1 MDLTPALVECSPRN
15 RIDLFHLLCWMRSKR
30 VNVKYTHFL
39 YRFENY
45 NVIVNAF
52 KKLVSNHELQFVA
65 ISNSITDS
73 VIPAVKINLYRMF
86 FAAFSVNSQSIFM
99 KFCMDYLR
107 VTRRLP

>member
-1 MDLTPALVECSPRN
+1 MDLTPALVEYSPRN
-15 RIDLFHLLCWMRSKR
+15 RIDLIYLLCWMRSKR

-65 ISNSITDS
+65 ISNG
-73 VIPAVKINLYRMF
+73 
-86 FAAFSVNSQSIFM
+86 NSMAISLTLSSHQ
-99 KFCMDYLR
+99 CP
-107 VTRRLP
+107 LPLPLPLAL